1 MSNQCTQPE
10 DVEQVSEESE
20 DEVFVTS
27 LSKLHPISALDTAV
41 SSRIIRPSHLTCSEE
56 QPQKDAGSLL
66 SRNLPLVT
74 RHIRCYVEISALFDV
89 QERSWS

>member
-1 MSNQCTQPE
+1 MSNQRTQQE
-10 DVEQVSEESE
+10 DVEQVGEESK

-41 SSRIIRPSHLTCSEE
+41 SPRIIRPSHLTYSEE
-56 QPQKDAGSLL
+56 KAQKDAGSLL
-66 SRNLPLVT
+66 LHNLPLVT
-74 RHIRCYVEISALFDV
+74 RHIRCYVEILALFDV